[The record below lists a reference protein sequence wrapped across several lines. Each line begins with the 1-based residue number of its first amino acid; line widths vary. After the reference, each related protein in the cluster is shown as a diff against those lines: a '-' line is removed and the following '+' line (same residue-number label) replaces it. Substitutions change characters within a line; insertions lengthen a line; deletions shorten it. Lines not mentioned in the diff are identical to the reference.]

1 MKNKVYSYLVSVF
14 KGHQNRREIP
24 KEISKSIVRE
34 LKFIAYDRNF
44 TESVM
49 EIDPERKSGMSEA
62 ADDLNKER

>member
-24 KEISKSIVRE
+24 KDISKSIVRE

-44 TESVM
+44 TESVS
-49 EIDPERKSGMSEA
+49 EIDEERIAGMSEA
-62 ADDLNKER
+62 AEELNKER